1 MAKQGYRVMD
11 SDMHVMEPRDLW
23 LTYLDDRFKAYAPT
37 IAPQG
42 EHGRIGWTSQGKAL
56 PAFSDHPLRGPLNKA
71 RYDQNHPKTKR
82 YAGAKAQGYGA
93 ASQLEAMDVEGIDV
107 AVAFRTIGGHVIA
120 IDDMDAELAAA
131 LCRAFNRWLAD
142 YCARDPKRLKATAV
156 IPLHDVRLG
165 IREAEYAVGTLGHA
179 ALTLPTNPVKRR
191 PWYDKAYHPLWETAA
206 DLGVPV
212 AFHGIQGA
220 YQEHLSNR
228 YMDSL
233 MMMHA
238 AAHPIEM
245 MLAMGGLIYSG
256 AFDRHP
262 KLKAAFL
269 EATCGWAPWWL
280 WRLDEEQTKLGH
292 ADAMKLERKPSD
304 YFAGRC
310 YVACDPDE
318 AGVPAVVQALGA
330 DNLVIST
337 DWPHDDSL
345 YPHAIDEFLA
355 MEGLS
360 AEAKRKIL
368 WENCARLYG
377 VGQAPA

>member
-1 MAKQGYRVMD
+1 MAKQGYQVID

-23 LTYLDDRFKAYAPT
+23 LTYLDDRFKADAPKV
-37 IAPQG
+37 APQG
-42 EHGRIGWTSQGKAL
+42 QYGRVGWTSQGKAL
-56 PAFSDHPLRGPLNKA
+56 PAFSDHPLRGPLNQA
-71 RYDQNHPKTKR
+71 RYDQNHPKVKR
-82 YAGAKAQGYGA
+82 YEGAKARGYDA
-93 ASQLEAMDVEGIDV
+93 DSQLEAMDVEGIDI

-142 YCARDPKRLKATAV
+142 YCAKDPKRLKATAV
-156 IPLHDVRLG
+156 IPLHDVSLG
-165 IREAEYAVGTLGHA
+165 IKEAEYAVGKLGHV
-179 ALTLPTNPVKRR
+179 ALTLPTNPVKKRA
-191 PWYDKAYHPLWETAA
+191 WYDKAYYPLWESAA
-206 DLGVPV
+206 GMGVPV
-212 AFHGIQGA
+212 AFHGIQAA

-262 KLKAAFL
+262 ALRAAFL

-280 WRLDEEQTKLGH
+280 WRLDEEQVKLGH
-292 ADAMKLERKPSD
+292 ADRVKLQRKPSD
-304 YFAGRC
+304 YFAGHC

-318 AGVPAVVQALGA
+318 VGVAAVVQALGP

-345 YPHAIDEFLA
+345 YPHAVDEFLA
-355 MEGLS
+355 VEGIS

-368 WENCARLYG
+368 WDNCKRLYG
-377 VGQAPA
+377 V